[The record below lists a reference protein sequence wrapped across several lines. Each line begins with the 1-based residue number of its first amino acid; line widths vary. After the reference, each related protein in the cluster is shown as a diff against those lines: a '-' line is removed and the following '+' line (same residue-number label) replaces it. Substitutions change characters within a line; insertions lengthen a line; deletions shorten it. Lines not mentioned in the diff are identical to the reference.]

1 MVKLNIEIYPAFAFS
16 HVHLTKYYEGQGN
29 IKAAIENDQQAM
41 RLNPKDERLQ
51 KQLERLQGKK

>member
-1 MVKLNIEIYPAFAFS
+1 VKLNIEIYPAFAFS
-16 HVHLTKYYEGQGN
+16 YVHLANYYEGQGN